1 MMCLIMLL
9 LVNKASMLFEIT
21 HLSDVML
28 AQLGSQYKYEG
39 GVEAS
44 LFCYT
49 IMESVSKKD

>member
-1 MMCLIMLL
+1 MCLIMLL